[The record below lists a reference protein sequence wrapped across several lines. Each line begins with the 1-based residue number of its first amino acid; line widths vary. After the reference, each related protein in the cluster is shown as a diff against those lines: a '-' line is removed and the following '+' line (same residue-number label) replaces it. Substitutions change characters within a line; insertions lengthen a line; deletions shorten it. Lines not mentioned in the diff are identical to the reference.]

1 MPHMDVPDGRLYYET
16 EGRREDPALLL
27 IHAGI
32 ATLRMWDPLIPALA
46 EHHYVI
52 RFDTRGF
59 GETDSDD
66 VEFSNCDDAL
76 RLLDELGIER
86 ATVIGSSRGG
96 QIALDLAVEH
106 GDRVAGIVTIGSG
119 PSGFPEIELTETE
132 DDLFDQIDAAWEAR
146 DWPVSMDAE
155 VRLWAVGP
163 LRNPGDIDPDF
174 LETARMLNRFN
185 ISKVDQ
191 NPIPRALERPAFDRV
206 VDIGVPTLV
215 VVGEYDITP
224 ALMQFEYL
232 AEQIPDADSSCID
245 DTAHLPSVER
255 PGAFLT
261 VLEPWL
267 AKHSL

>member
-1 MPHMDVPDGRLYYET
+1 MPHMDVPGGRLYYET
-16 EGRREDPALLL
+16 EGKSENPALLL

-32 ATLRMWDPLIPALA
+32 ATLRMWDPLVTPLA
-46 EHHYVI
+46 EHHFVI

-59 GETDSDD
+59 GETGSDD

-76 RLLDELGIER
+76 RLLDELGVER

-106 GDRVAGIVTIGSG
+106 ADRVAGLVTIGSG
-119 PSGFPEIELTETE
+119 PSGFPEVELSEAE
-132 DDLFDQIDAAWEAR
+132 DELFDTMDSTWEAR
-146 DWPVSMDAE
+146 DWPAHMDAE

-163 LRNPGDIDPDF
+163 LRDPGDIDPDF
-174 LETARMLNRFN
+174 LETARTLNRFN
-185 ISKVDQ
+185 ISKIDE
-191 NPIPRALERPAFDRV
+191 NPVPRALEPPAFDRV
-206 VDIGVPTLV
+206 VDIDVPALV

-232 AEQIPDADSSCID
+232 AEQIPGADSMRLD

-267 AKHSL
+267 SRHDL